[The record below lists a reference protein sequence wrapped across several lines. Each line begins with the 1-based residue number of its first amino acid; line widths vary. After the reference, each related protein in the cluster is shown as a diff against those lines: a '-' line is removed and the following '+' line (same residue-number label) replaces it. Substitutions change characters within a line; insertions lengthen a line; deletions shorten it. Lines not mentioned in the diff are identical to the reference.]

1 MLTVVTPAESSALTT
16 LEAVKAELSLSGTGD
31 DAWLTDTIA
40 RAGATIER
48 WCGRVFALETV
59 QETFRIDRATD
70 LLVLS
75 RWPVAAVVNV
85 VAGGV
90 GLDADGWELD
100 ADNGDLYRLG
110 TADQRKLWPIGK
122 TVVAYSAG
130 FILPGAEGRNLP
142 ADIEAACIALC
153 VRAFHAKGRDP
164 ALRSYE
170 NPDVESYSFVDP
182 DKLLTVD
189 GLPADVAERLRPFRQ
204 VVIG

>member
-1 MLTVVTPAESSALTT
+1 MLTVVAPAASMALTT
-16 LEAVKAELSLSGTGD
+16 LEALKDELALSATGD
-31 DAWLTDTIA
+31 DVWLTDTIA
-40 RAGATIER
+40 RASATIER

-75 RWPVAAVVNV
+75 RWPVASVVSV

-90 GLDADGWELD
+90 GLAADEWELD
-100 ADNGDLYRLG
+100 AANGDLYRLG
-110 TADQRKLWPIGK
+110 TTDQRKVWPIGK
-122 TVVAYSAG
+122 TVVVYSAG
-130 FILPGAEGRNLP
+130 FILPGAEGRDLP

-153 VRAFHAKGRDP
+153 ARAFHAKGRDP

-182 DKLLTVD
+182 NKLLTVD
-189 GLPADVAERLRPFRQ
+189 GLPADVAERLRPYRQ

>member
-1 MLTVVTPAESSALTT
+1 MLTVVTPAASMALTT

-40 RAGATIER
+40 RASAIIAR

-59 QETFRIDRATD
+59 QETYRIDRATD

-75 RWPVAAVVNV
+75 RWPVAAVVSI
-85 VAGGV
+85 VAGGAW
-90 GLDADGWELD
+90 LAADGWEVD
-100 ADNGDLYRLG
+100 AANGDLYRLG
-110 TADQRKLWPIGK
+110 VGDQRKVWPIGK
-122 TVVAYSAG
+122 TVVTYSAG
-130 FILPGAEGRNLP
+130 FILPGAEGCDLP

-153 VRAFHAKGRDP
+153 VRAFPAKGRDP

-170 NPDVESYSFVDP
+170 NPDVEKYSFVDP

-189 GLPADVAERLRPFRQ
+189 GLPTDVAERLRPYRQ
-204 VVIG
+204 VTIG

>member
-16 LEAVKAELSLSGTGD
+16 LEAVKAELSLSGPGD

-40 RAGATIER
+40 RASATIER
-48 WCGRVFALETV
+48 YCGRVFALETV

-75 RWPVAAVVNV
+75 RWPVAAIVSI

-90 GLDADGWELD
+90 GLAADGWEVD
-100 ADNGDLYRLG
+100 ADNGDLYRIG
-110 TADQRKLWPIGK
+110 VGDRRKVWPIGK
-122 TVVAYSAG
+122 TVVTYRAG
-130 FILPGAEGRNLP
+130 FILPGAEGRDLP

-153 VRAFHAKGRDP
+153 ARAFHAKGRDP

-182 DKLLTVD
+182 DRLLTVD
-189 GLPADVAERLRPFRQ
+189 GIPADVAERLRPYRQ
-204 VVIG
+204 VTIG